1 VNELHLVVGATT
13 TTSGS
18 LGLGIV
24 VLGVGLLM
32 AFGASLSL
40 RSIWG
45 RQRPPEE
52 LPRFGPIPAQSKP
65 LRSPAVGDLRTSVR
79 LLLSFDFGCL
89 ALAATVLLLMGAV
102 LIFRSFGA

>member
-1 VNELHLVVGATT
+1 VGVTA

-18 LGLGIV
+18 LGLGIL
-24 VLGVGLLM
+24 VLGVGVLM

-52 LPRFGPIPAQSKP
+52 LPRFGPIPKQPKP
-65 LRSPAVGDLRTSVR
+65 LRSPAVGDLRTGFR

-89 ALAATVLLLMGAV
+89 AMAATVLLVMGAV